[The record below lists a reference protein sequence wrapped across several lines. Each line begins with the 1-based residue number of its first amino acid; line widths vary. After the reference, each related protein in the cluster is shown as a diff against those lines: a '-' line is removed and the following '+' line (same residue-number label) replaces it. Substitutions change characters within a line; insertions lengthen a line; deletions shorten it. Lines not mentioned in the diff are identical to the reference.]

1 MAPARGSRD
10 NRVMKPVLALVLL
23 CLPALVSA
31 GGRCPS
37 SHASRDD
44 TARTPS
50 AKPMAARS
58 DIVHIKRPRPLV
70 AWQRTLLFEQQ
81 IL

>member
-1 MAPARGSRD
+1 MIAP
-10 NRVMKPVLALVLL
+10 MKRILALVLL

-37 SHASRDD
+37 SHGLREQP
-44 TARTPS
+44 ARALSFKATTP
-50 AKPMAARS
+50 RS
-58 DIVHIKRPRPLV
+58 DFVRVRKQRSLV
-70 AWQRTLLFEQQ
+70 AWQRAILFEQQ